1 MAYIHL
7 CQGNPTTAGTK
18 ALAPDNAGS
27 AETFGAYGASLTI
40 SSVVGAT
47 LLG

>member
-27 AETFGAYGASLTI
+27 AETFGASLTI